1 MSRLQHDLAISQ
13 METQKGDLLMD
24 WSGGKIQEMTR
35 ERTDR
40 DRSRQWRMEILTTA
54 GSKCERPL
62 ILALACGSV
71 CVYETKS
78 RTKAY
83 VCVCPDVAACYS
95 TCMYT
100 CRFVHAII
108 VQYILFKWLRVCCV
122 PAHSSRVNMYSGKC
136 NKHTVCIDNV
146 LHAIVYTEVRMVQ
159 LLAMVRLQ
167 HETKRYSLNSTQ
179 CIRCS
184 HAHCS
189 VCSVLQTQN
198 DSYLDKC

>member
-1 MSRLQHDLAISQ
+1 
-13 METQKGDLLMD
+13 
-24 WSGGKIQEMTR
+24 MTR

-100 CRFVHAII
+100 CRFVHARI
-108 VQYILFKWLRVCCV
+108 VQYILFK
-122 PAHSSRVNMYSGKC
+122 
-136 NKHTVCIDNV
+136 
-146 LHAIVYTEVRMVQ
+146 
-159 LLAMVRLQ
+159 
-167 HETKRYSLNSTQ
+167 
-179 CIRCS
+179 
-184 HAHCS
+184 
-189 VCSVLQTQN
+189 
-198 DSYLDKC
+198 